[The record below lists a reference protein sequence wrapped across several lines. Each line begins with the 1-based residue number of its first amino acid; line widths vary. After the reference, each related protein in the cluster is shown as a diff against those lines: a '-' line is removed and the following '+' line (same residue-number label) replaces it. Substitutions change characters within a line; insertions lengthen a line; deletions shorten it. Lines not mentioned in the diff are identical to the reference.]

1 MMIDPL
7 PAYDNPPLPAEIIAG
22 RRREGTLPR
31 VRSLQDAAEEI
42 RREDP
47 DTPVTPYMLRRAVKE
62 GRLPAVRSG
71 RAIYVSIDAVRDWL
85 LGK

>member
-1 MMIDPL
+1 MINPA
-7 PAYDNPPLPAEIIAG
+7 PAYDSAVGPADIIVG
-22 RRREGTLPR
+22 RTLPR